1 MELLVTKVLGALL
14 LPPAGN
20 FLLVAAGALV
30 RRRRPRLG
38 ASLVVAGWVSL
49 LALSL
54 PAVSEWLST
63 GLHRYPALSPEALP
77 AAEAIVVLTGGRRP
91 QAPEYGGQDRVSE
104 RAMTRVHYAVFLQRR
119 TGLPILVTGG
129 SVHDEGPPEALLMKA
144 VLEEEFRVPVAWV
157 EDRSR
162 TTAESAALSAPV
174 LRAAG
179 ISRFL
184 LVTEASHMH
193 RSVEAFR
200 RQGLEPVAAPTR
212 LAGPDHTPAV
222 FDWIPT
228 AKALMGS
235 SEAVYAYLGEAWYR
249 LRYR

>member
-1 MELLVTKVLGALL
+1 
-14 LPPAGN
+14 
-20 FLLVAAGALV
+20 
-30 RRRRPRLG
+30 
-38 ASLVVAGWVSL
+38 VSL

-54 PAVSEWLST
+54 PAVSGWLGT

-77 AAEAIVVLTGGRRP
+77 AAQAIVVLTGGRRP

-104 RAMTRVHYAVFLQRR
+104 RAMTRAHYGAFLQRR

-129 SVHDEGPPEALLMKA
+129 SVYDEGPAEALLMKT
-144 VLEEEFRVPVAWV
+144 VLEDEFRVPVAWV

-162 TTAESAALSAPV
+162 TTEESAALSAPI
-174 LRAAG
+174 LRAEG

-184 LVTEASHMH
+184 LVTEASHME

-200 RQGLEPVAAPTR
+200 RQGLEPVPAPTR
-212 LAGPDHTPAV
+212 MAGPGKAPAV

-235 SEAVYAYLGEAWYR
+235 SEAVYAYLGQAWYR